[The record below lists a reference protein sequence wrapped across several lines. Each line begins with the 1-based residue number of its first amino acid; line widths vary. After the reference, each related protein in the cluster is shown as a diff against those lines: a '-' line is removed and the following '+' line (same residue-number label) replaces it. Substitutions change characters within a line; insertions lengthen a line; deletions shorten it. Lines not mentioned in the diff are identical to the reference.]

1 MSTAAPTRPVPS
13 PITTRFN
20 VTFPRLLRSETIKL
34 FTVRSTI
41 WSLSV
46 AVVLVVG
53 FGAIMAFAS
62 KSEDVFTGT
71 DLPVGALAPIVG
83 IYFAQLVYV
92 VLGVIG
98 IGSEYS
104 TGMIRSTLS
113 AAPARVPA
121 LLAKTVVLGV
131 ASFVV
136 SLISVLI
143 SFALV
148 QAILSSTTLGASL
161 GDPHVLRMLVGAAL
175 YLSFLTML
183 SLAVGAIVR
192 NTAAGISIIVGLLL
206 ILPTFLP
213 LIPWKFLTELVKYL
227 PSVGDSVFS
236 PPDASVH
243 STWTGFAI
251 LAAWTVVATIVA
263 AVLLKRRDA

>member
-1 MSTAAPTRPVPS
+1 MSTATPTRPAPS
-13 PITTRFN
+13 PTTTRFN

-41 WSLSV
+41 WSMSV
-46 AVVLVVG
+46 AVVLVIG
-53 FGAIMAFAS
+53 FAAIMAFAS
-62 KSEDVFTGT
+62 KSEDVFGGT
-71 DLPVGALAPIVG
+71 NVPVGVMAAIVG
-83 IYFAQLVYV
+83 VYFAQLVYV

-136 SLISVLI
+136 SFISVLLA
-143 SFALV
+143 FALV
-148 QAILSSTTLGASL
+148 QAILSSTTLGARL
-161 GDPHVLRMLVGAAL
+161 GDPEVLRMLVGAAL
-175 YLSFLTML
+175 YLSFLTMF

-213 LIPWKFLTELVKYL
+213 LIPWNPLKELVKYL
-227 PSVGDSVFS
+227 PSVGDSAFA
-236 PPDASVH
+236 PPDMGVH

-251 LAAWTVVATIVA
+251 LVAWTVGATVVA
-263 AVLLKRRDA
+263 AILIKRRDA